1 MANKA
6 KKDFLE
12 VKKDVE
18 DEMINK
24 ILNYL
29 RTGSMECL
37 VNNKPGSYMTAYT
50 STQTFA
56 DLGDEQSEKL
66 FTYFKK
72 KITSFIED
80 CSHYLA
86 NVSNSYLI
94 EEFITVEGFIA
105 QLYIILFNAFHQSIL
120 YISFIHFGIL
130 K

>member
-66 FTYFKK
+66 FTYFKN

-94 EEFITVEGFIA
+94 EEFIKNTTKTNFLSYWMIRFFA
-105 QLYIILFNAFHQSIL
+105 I
-120 YISFIHFGIL
+120 
-130 K
+130 

>member
-66 FTYFKK
+66 FTYFVFHDVLNS
-72 KITSFIED
+72 KISP
-80 CSHYLA
+80 A
-86 NVSNSYLI
+86 KVALI
-94 EEFITVEGFIA
+94 YVI
-105 QLYIILFNAFHQSIL
+105 
-120 YISFIHFGIL
+120 
-130 K
+130 